1 MAALTQDRNTPM
13 KGDHRTVRHD
23 VAAGEVIFKG
33 AIVSANAAGFLIA
46 AIDAA
51 GGVVVGVSNENSD
64 NTGGANG
71 DVTCL
76 VLKGVAGLRA
86 DGVAPTQAEIGRAVM
101 VDDDGNI
108 TTAAS
113 AAFDIPVGTLD
124 SIDGSLFWVKL
135 FDQA

>member
-1 MAALTQDRNTPM
+1 M